1 MRTTCPSSTLQTPLS
16 GNLTLNR
23 RSRTKVRPPFTS
35 PCSLRGVFA
44 DLCSTCGVAIV
55 AARVYKRRPPRRC
68 GGLLFVHGVLLSVQ
82 VGELLLLDDLGDR
95 ASGASVLASA
105 TGDAGVLVSDGSDVL
120 ELQNASGAGVDAN
133 ATSDALV
140 GINYGMSHGS
150 FLSVDRR
157 YRRCASV

>member
-1 MRTTCPSSTLQTPLS
+1 MLQTPLS
-16 GNLTLNR
+16 GNLQR
-23 RSRTKVRPPFTS
+23 CQISYPHKQKGG
-35 PCSLRGVFA
+35 LRGDAEASFF
-44 DLCSTCGVAIV
+44 C
-55 AARVYKRRPPRRC
+55 ARC
-68 GGLLFVHGVLLSVQ
+68 TFECAS
-82 VGELLLLDDLGDR
+82 GELLLLDDLGDR

>member
-1 MRTTCPSSTLQTPLS
+1 MVV
-16 GNLTLNR
+16 
-23 RSRTKVRPPFTS
+23 RTKKEASAAMRRPPF
-35 PCSLRGVFA
+35 C
-44 DLCSTCGVAIV
+44 
-55 AARVYKRRPPRRC
+55 ARC
-68 GGLLFVHGVLLSVQ
+68 TFECAS
-82 VGELLLLDDLGDR
+82 GELLLLDDLGDR

-105 TGDAGVLVSDGSDVL
+105 TGDAGVLVSDGGDVL

>member
-1 MRTTCPSSTLQTPLS
+1 M
-16 GNLTLNR
+16 
-23 RSRTKVRPPFTS
+23 
-35 PCSLRGVFA
+35 
-44 DLCSTCGVAIV
+44 
-55 AARVYKRRPPRRC
+55 
-68 GGLLFVHGVLLSVQ
+68 SVQ

-120 ELQNASGAGVDAN
+120 ELQNASGAGAN

-157 YRRCASV
+157 YRRCAPV

>member
-1 MRTTCPSSTLQTPLS
+1 M
-16 GNLTLNR
+16 
-23 RSRTKVRPPFTS
+23 
-35 PCSLRGVFA
+35 
-44 DLCSTCGVAIV
+44 
-55 AARVYKRRPPRRC
+55 
-68 GGLLFVHGVLLSVQ
+68 HGVLLSVQ
-82 VGELLLLDDLGDR
+82 VRELLLLDDLGDR
-95 ASGASVLASA
+95 ASGASVLAS
-105 TGDAGVLVSDGSDVL
+105 DGGDVL

>member
-1 MRTTCPSSTLQTPLS
+1 M
-16 GNLTLNR
+16 
-23 RSRTKVRPPFTS
+23 
-35 PCSLRGVFA
+35 
-44 DLCSTCGVAIV
+44 
-55 AARVYKRRPPRRC
+55 RRPP
-68 GGLLFVHGVLLSVQ
+68 FVHGVLLSVQ

-105 TGDAGVLVSDGSDVL
+105 TGDAGVLVSDGGDVL

-140 GINYGMSHGS
+140 SINYGMSHGS

-157 YRRCASV
+157 YRRCAPV

>member
-1 MRTTCPSSTLQTPLS
+1 MISYPHKQK
-16 GNLTLNR
+16 GG
-23 RSRTKVRPPFTS
+23 
-35 PCSLRGVFA
+35 LRGDAEASF
-44 DLCSTCGVAIV
+44 
-55 AARVYKRRPPRRC
+55 
-68 GGLLFVHGVLLSVQ
+68 FVHGVLLECAS
-82 VGELLLLDDLGDR
+82 GGGGLLLLDDLGDR

-157 YRRCASV
+157 YRRCAPV

>member
-1 MRTTCPSSTLQTPLS
+1 M
-16 GNLTLNR
+16 
-23 RSRTKVRPPFTS
+23 
-35 PCSLRGVFA
+35 
-44 DLCSTCGVAIV
+44 
-55 AARVYKRRPPRRC
+55 
-68 GGLLFVHGVLLSVQ
+68 SVQ

-105 TGDAGVLVSDGSDVL
+105 TGDAGVLVSNAYSVYISYYTDVL

-157 YRRCASV
+157 YRRCAPV

>member
-1 MRTTCPSSTLQTPLS
+1 MLNLRCCYSGCPCIQK
-16 GNLTLNR
+16 GD
-23 RSRTKVRPPFTS
+23 
-35 PCSLRGVFA
+35 LRGDAEASF
-44 DLCSTCGVAIV
+44 
-55 AARVYKRRPPRRC
+55 
-68 GGLLFVHGVLLSVQ
+68 FVHGVLLSVQ

-105 TGDAGVLVSDGSDVL
+105 AGDAGVLVGDGSDVL

-157 YRRCASV
+157 YRRCAPV

>member
-1 MRTTCPSSTLQTPLS
+1 MQKEASAAMR
-16 GNLTLNR
+16 
-23 RSRTKVRPPFTS
+23 RPPF
-35 PCSLRGVFA
+35 C
-44 DLCSTCGVAIV
+44 
-55 AARVYKRRPPRRC
+55 ARC
-68 GGLLFVHGVLLSVQ
+68 TFECAS
-82 VGELLLLDDLGDR
+82 GELLLLDDLGDR

-105 TGDAGVLVSDGSDVL
+105 AGDAGVLVSDGSDVL

-157 YRRCASV
+157 YRRCAPV

>member
-1 MRTTCPSSTLQTPLS
+1 MICPSTHAK
-16 GNLTLNR
+16 GG
-23 RSRTKVRPPFTS
+23 
-35 PCSLRGVFA
+35 LRGDAEASF
-44 DLCSTCGVAIV
+44 
-55 AARVYKRRPPRRC
+55 
-68 GGLLFVHGVLLSVQ
+68 FVHGVLLSVQ

-95 ASGASVLASA
+95 ASGASVLAGA
-105 TGDAGVLVSDGSDVL
+105 TSDAGVLVSDGSDVL

-157 YRRCASV
+157 YRRCAPV